1 MSEEPTA
8 ESPTTEQAF
17 EAHLQGKSPAQ
28 VVEEAQAQ
36 PAEVPEESPE
46 EPEEAPEEEP
56 EEAEAEPE
64 EEEALV
70 AADKYVLPLGEG
82 GENIE
87 VEADE
92 VKNLILRQKD
102 YTQKT
107 QSLAETRKQLDAERN
122 SIRAIQQIGSE
133 LQQEYE
139 ALRKTEEL
147 EVDQEYWDRL
157 KTDNP
162 MQYMIEKQDL
172 QERNLERGKSQQK
185 LNSLHQQMQNQQSL
199 EFNQRLAEEQ
209 LKLAEAIP
217 EWQDQQRA
225 QEERTQLRAYGLS
238 MGFSEK
244 ELSEVYDSRAVR
256 VLRSAMKWED
266 LQSKKGSLKRKA
278 LQVPASA
285 GATLA
290 QANPR
295 RKHTELTKAKQRLA
309 KSGKRTDATAA
320 FQLMLDRS

>member
-36 PAEVPEESPE
+36 PAEVPEEPPE

-56 EEAEAEPE
+56 EEAEPE

-92 VKNLILRQKD
+92 VKNLVLRQKD

>member
-36 PAEVPEESPE
+36 PAEVPEEPAE

-56 EEAEAEPE
+56 EEAEPE

>member
-36 PAEVPEESPE
+36 PAEVPEEPPE

-56 EEAEAEPE
+56 EEAEPE

-70 AADKYVLPLGEG
+70 AADKYILPLGEG

-92 VKNLILRQKD
+92 VKNLLLRQKD

-172 QERNLERGKSQQK
+172 QERNLERGKSQAK
-185 LNSLHQQMQNQQSL
+185 LNSLHQQMQNQQQL

-290 QANPR
+290 QANPQ

-309 KSGKRTDATAA
+309 KTGRRSDATAA

>member
-56 EEAEAEPE
+56 EEAEPE

-162 MQYMIEKQDL
+162 MQYMIEKQEL
-172 QERNLERGKSQQK
+172 QERNLERGKSQAK
-185 LNSLHQQMQNQQSL
+185 LNSLHQQMQNQQQL

>member
-36 PAEVPEESPE
+36 PAEVPEEPPE

-56 EEAEAEPE
+56 EEAEPE

-92 VKNLILRQKD
+92 VKNLLLRQKD

-107 QSLAETRKQLDAERN
+107 QSLAETRKSLDAERN

-162 MQYMIEKQDL
+162 MQYMIEKQEL
-172 QERNLERGKSQQK
+172 QERNLERGKSQAK
-185 LNSLHQQMQNQQSL
+185 LNSLHQQMQNQQQL

>member
-36 PAEVPEESPE
+36 PAEVPEEPPE

-56 EEAEAEPE
+56 EEAEPE

-162 MQYMIEKQDL
+162 MQYMIEKQEL
-172 QERNLERGKSQQK
+172 QERNLERGKSQAK
-185 LNSLHQQMQNQQSL
+185 LNSLHQQMQNQQQL

>member
-17 EAHLQGKSPAQ
+17 EAHLQGKTPAQ

-36 PAEVPEESPE
+36 PAEVPEEPPE

-56 EEAEAEPE
+56 EEAEPE

-172 QERNLERGKSQQK
+172 QERNLERGKSQAK
-185 LNSLHQQMQNQQSL
+185 LNSLHQQMQNQQQL

-309 KSGKRTDATAA
+309 KTGRRSDATAA

>member
-36 PAEVPEESPE
+36 PPEVPEEPPE
-46 EPEEAPEEEP
+46 EPEEAREEEP
-56 EEAEAEPE
+56 EEAEPE

-172 QERNLERGKSQQK
+172 QERNLERGKSQAK
-185 LNSLHQQMQNQQSL
+185 LNSLHQQMQNQQQL

-309 KSGKRTDATAA
+309 KTGRRSDATAA

>member
-17 EAHLQGKSPAQ
+17 EAHLQGKTPAQ

-36 PAEVPEESPE
+36 PAEVPEEPPE

-56 EEAEAEPE
+56 EEAEPE

-172 QERNLERGKSQQK
+172 QERNLERGKSQAK
-185 LNSLHQQMQNQQSL
+185 LNSLHQQMQNQQQL

>member
-36 PAEVPEESPE
+36 PAEVPEEPTE

-56 EEAEAEPE
+56 EEAEPE

-92 VKNLILRQKD
+92 VKNLVLRQKD

-162 MQYMIEKQDL
+162 MQYMIEKQEL
-172 QERNLERGKSQQK
+172 QERNLERGKSQAK
-185 LNSLHQQMQNQQSL
+185 LNSLHQQMQNQQQL

>member
-36 PAEVPEESPE
+36 PPEVPEEPPE

-56 EEAEAEPE
+56 EEAEPE
-64 EEEALV
+64 EEEARV

-172 QERNLERGKSQQK
+172 QERNLERGKSQAK
-185 LNSLHQQMQNQQSL
+185 LNSLHQQMQNQQQL

-309 KSGKRTDATAA
+309 KTGRRSDATAA

>member
-36 PAEVPEESPE
+36 PPEVPEEPPE

-56 EEAEAEPE
+56 EEAEPE

-70 AADKYVLPLGEG
+70 AADKYILPLGEG

-172 QERNLERGKSQQK
+172 QERNLERGKSQAK
-185 LNSLHQQMQNQQSL
+185 LNSLHQQMQNQQQL

-309 KSGKRTDATAA
+309 KTGRRSDATAA

>member
-36 PAEVPEESPE
+36 PPEVPEEPPE

-56 EEAEAEPE
+56 EEAEPE

-87 VEADE
+87 GEADE

-162 MQYMIEKQDL
+162 MPYMIEKQAL
-172 QERNLERGKSQQK
+172 QERNLERGKSQAK
-185 LNSLHQQMQNQQSL
+185 LNSLHQQMQNQQQL

-309 KSGKRTDATAA
+309 KTGRRSDATAA

>member
-36 PAEVPEESPE
+36 PPEVPEEPPE

-56 EEAEAEPE
+56 EEAEPE

-172 QERNLERGKSQQK
+172 QERNLERGKSQAK
-185 LNSLHQQMQNQQSL
+185 LNSLHQQMQNQQQL

-290 QANPR
+290 QANPQ

-309 KSGKRTDATAA
+309 KTGRRSDATAA

>member
-36 PAEVPEESPE
+36 PPEVPEEPPE

-56 EEAEAEPE
+56 EEAEPE

-172 QERNLERGKSQQK
+172 QERNLERGKSQAK
-185 LNSLHQQMQNQQSL
+185 LNSLHQQMQNQQQL

-309 KSGKRTDATAA
+309 KTGRRSDATAA

>member
-36 PAEVPEESPE
+36 PPEVPEEPPE

-56 EEAEAEPE
+56 EEAEPE

-172 QERNLERGKSQQK
+172 QERNLERGKSQAK
-185 LNSLHQQMQNQQSL
+185 LNSLHQQMQNQQQL
-199 EFNQRLAEEQ
+199 ECNQRLAEEQ

-290 QANPR
+290 QANPQ

-309 KSGKRTDATAA
+309 KTGRRSDATAA

>member
-36 PAEVPEESPE
+36 PPEVPEEPPE

-56 EEAEAEPE
+56 EEAEPE

-172 QERNLERGKSQQK
+172 QERNLERGKSQAK
-185 LNSLHQQMQNQQSL
+185 LNSLHQQMQNQQQL

-256 VLRSAMKWED
+256 GLRSAMKWED

-309 KSGKRTDATAA
+309 KTGRRSDATAA

>member
-36 PAEVPEESPE
+36 PAEVPEEPTE

-56 EEAEAEPE
+56 EEAEPE

-92 VKNLILRQKD
+92 VKNLLLRQKD

-172 QERNLERGKSQQK
+172 QERNLERGKSQAK

>member
-36 PAEVPEESPE
+36 PAEVPEEPPE

-56 EEAEAEPE
+56 EEAEPE

-172 QERNLERGKSQQK
+172 QERNLERGKSQAK
-185 LNSLHQQMQNQQSL
+185 LNSLHQQMQNQQQL

-290 QANPR
+290 QANPQ

-309 KSGKRTDATAA
+309 KTGRRSDATAA

>member
-36 PAEVPEESPE
+36 PPEVPEEPTE

-56 EEAEAEPE
+56 EEAEPE

-92 VKNLILRQKD
+92 VKNLVLRQKD

-185 LNSLHQQMQNQQSL
+185 LNSLHQQMQNQQQL

>member
-17 EAHLQGKSPAQ
+17 EAHLQGKTPAQ

-36 PAEVPEESPE
+36 PAEVPEEPPE

-56 EEAEAEPE
+56 EEAEPE

-172 QERNLERGKSQQK
+172 QERNLERGKSQAK
-185 LNSLHQQMQNQQSL
+185 LNSLHQQMQNQQQR

-309 KSGKRTDATAA
+309 KTGRRSDATAA

>member
-36 PAEVPEESPE
+36 PPEVPEEPPE

-56 EEAEAEPE
+56 EEAEPE

-92 VKNLILRQKD
+92 VKNLLLRQKD

-172 QERNLERGKSQQK
+172 QERNLERGKSQAK
-185 LNSLHQQMQNQQSL
+185 LNSLHQQMQNQQQL

-309 KSGKRTDATAA
+309 KTGRRSDATAA

>member
-36 PAEVPEESPE
+36 PPEVPEEPPE

-56 EEAEAEPE
+56 EEAEPE

-172 QERNLERGKSQQK
+172 QERNLER
-185 LNSLHQQMQNQQSL
+185 
-199 EFNQRLAEEQ
+199 
-209 LKLAEAIP
+209 
-217 EWQDQQRA
+217 
-225 QEERTQLRAYGLS
+225 
-238 MGFSEK
+238 
-244 ELSEVYDSRAVR
+244 
-256 VLRSAMKWED
+256 
-266 LQSKKGSLKRKA
+266 
-278 LQVPASA
+278 
-285 GATLA
+285 
-290 QANPR
+290 
-295 RKHTELTKAKQRLA
+295 
-309 KSGKRTDATAA
+309 
-320 FQLMLDRS
+320 

>member
-36 PAEVPEESPE
+36 PPEVPEEPTE

-56 EEAEAEPE
+56 EEAEPE

-172 QERNLERGKSQQK
+172 QERNLERGKSQAK
-185 LNSLHQQMQNQQSL
+185 LNSLHQQMQNQQQL

>member
-36 PAEVPEESPE
+36 PAEVPEEPPE

-56 EEAEAEPE
+56 EEAEPE

-70 AADKYVLPLGEG
+70 AADKYILPLGEG

-172 QERNLERGKSQQK
+172 QERNLERGKSQAK
-185 LNSLHQQMQNQQSL
+185 LNSLHQQMQNQQQL

-309 KSGKRTDATAA
+309 KTGRRSDATAA

>member
-36 PAEVPEESPE
+36 PAEVPEEPPE

-56 EEAEAEPE
+56 EEAEPE

-92 VKNLILRQKD
+92 VKNLLLRQKD

-172 QERNLERGKSQQK
+172 QERNLERGKSQAK
-185 LNSLHQQMQNQQSL
+185 LNSLHQQMQNQQQL

-290 QANPR
+290 QANPQ

-309 KSGKRTDATAA
+309 KTGRRSDATAA

>member
-36 PAEVPEESPE
+36 PPEVPEEPPE

-56 EEAEAEPE
+56 EEAEPE

-172 QERNLERGKSQQK
+172 QERNLERGKSQAK
-185 LNSLHQQMQNQQSL
+185 LNSLHQQMQNQQQL

-225 QEERTQLRAYGLS
+225 QEERPQLRAYGLS

-266 LQSKKGSLKRKA
+266 RQTKKGSLKRKA

-309 KSGKRTDATAA
+309 KTGRRSDATAA

>member
-36 PAEVPEESPE
+36 PAEVPEEPPE

-56 EEAEAEPE
+56 EEAEPE

-70 AADKYVLPLGEG
+70 AADKYILPLGEG

-92 VKNLILRQKD
+92 VKNLLLRQKD

-172 QERNLERGKSQQK
+172 QERNLERGKSQAK
-185 LNSLHQQMQNQQSL
+185 LNSLHQQMQNQQQL

-266 LQSKKGSLKRKA
+266 LQSKTGSLKRKA

-309 KSGKRTDATAA
+309 KTGRRSDATAA

>member
-36 PAEVPEESPE
+36 PAEVPEEPPE

-56 EEAEAEPE
+56 EEAEPE

-172 QERNLERGKSQQK
+172 QERNLERGKSQAK
-185 LNSLHQQMQNQQSL
+185 LNSLHQQMQNQQQL

-309 KSGKRTDATAA
+309 KTGRRSDATAA

>member
-1 MSEEPTA
+1 MSEEPQA

-36 PAEVPEESPE
+36 PAEVPEEPPE
-46 EPEEAPEEEP
+46 EPEEAPEE
-56 EEAEAEPE
+56 EAEPE

-92 VKNLILRQKD
+92 VKNLVLRQKD

>member
-17 EAHLQGKSPAQ
+17 EAHLQGKTPAQ

-36 PAEVPEESPE
+36 PAEVPEEPPE

-56 EEAEAEPE
+56 EEAEPE

-172 QERNLERGKSQQK
+172 QERNLERGKSQAK
-185 LNSLHQQMQNQQSL
+185 LNSLHQQMQNQQQL

-290 QANPR
+290 QANPQ

-309 KSGKRTDATAA
+309 KTGRRSDATAA

>member
-36 PAEVPEESPE
+36 PPEVPEEPPE

-56 EEAEAEPE
+56 EEAAPE
-64 EEEALV
+64 EEEARV

-172 QERNLERGKSQQK
+172 QERNLERGKSQAK
-185 LNSLHQQMQNQQSL
+185 LNSLHQQMQNQQQL

-309 KSGKRTDATAA
+309 KTGRRSDATAA

>member
-36 PAEVPEESPE
+36 PAEVPEEPPE

-56 EEAEAEPE
+56 EEAEPE

-172 QERNLERGKSQQK
+172 QERNLERGKSQAK
-185 LNSLHQQMQNQQSL
+185 LNSLHQQMQNQQQL

>member
-36 PAEVPEESPE
+36 PPEVPEEPPE

-56 EEAEAEPE
+56 EEAEPE

-70 AADKYVLPLGEG
+70 AADKYILPLGEG

-172 QERNLERGKSQQK
+172 QERNLERGKSQAK
-185 LNSLHQQMQNQQSL
+185 LNSLHQQMQNQQQL

-290 QANPR
+290 QANPQ

-309 KSGKRTDATAA
+309 KTGRRSDATAA

>member
-17 EAHLQGKSPAQ
+17 EAHLQGKTPAQ

-36 PAEVPEESPE
+36 PAEVPEEPPE

-56 EEAEAEPE
+56 EEAEPE

-92 VKNLILRQKD
+92 VKNLVLRQKD

-162 MQYMIEKQDL
+162 MQYMIEKQEL
-172 QERNLERGKSQQK
+172 QERNLERGKSQAK
-185 LNSLHQQMQNQQSL
+185 LNSLHQQMQNQQQL

>member
-17 EAHLQGKSPAQ
+17 EAHLQGKTPAQ

-56 EEAEAEPE
+56 EEAEPE

-92 VKNLILRQKD
+92 VKNLLLRQKD

>member
-28 VVEEAQAQ
+28 VVDEAQAQ
-36 PAEVPEESPE
+36 PAEVPEEPPE

-56 EEAEAEPE
+56 EEAEPE

-285 GATLA
+285 GATFA
-290 QANPR
+290 QANPQ

-309 KSGKRTDATAA
+309 KTGRRSDATAA

>member
-36 PAEVPEESPE
+36 PPEVPEEPTE

-56 EEAEAEPE
+56 EEAEPE

-162 MQYMIEKQDL
+162 MQYMIEKQEL
-172 QERNLERGKSQQK
+172 QERNLERGKSQAK
-185 LNSLHQQMQNQQSL
+185 LNSLHQQMQNQQQL

>member
-36 PAEVPEESPE
+36 PAEVPEEPTE

-56 EEAEAEPE
+56 EEAEPE

-162 MQYMIEKQDL
+162 MQYMIEKQEL
-172 QERNLERGKSQQK
+172 QERNLERGKSQAK
-185 LNSLHQQMQNQQSL
+185 LNSLHQQMQNQQQL